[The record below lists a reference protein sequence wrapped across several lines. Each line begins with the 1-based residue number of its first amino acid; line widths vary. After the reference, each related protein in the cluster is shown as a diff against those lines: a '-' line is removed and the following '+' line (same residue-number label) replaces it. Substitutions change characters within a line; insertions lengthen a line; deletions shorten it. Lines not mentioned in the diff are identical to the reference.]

1 MMKRKIVGASLIA
14 AVLSIPAPVYASHG
28 DPAYYIRYYSNSSY
42 STQVGEDIGN
52 CSYYGVVYSH
62 SGQTTQY
69 STQELIGYCANDGQ
83 GSYWE
88 PL

>member
-1 MMKRKIVGASLIA
+1 MIKRRIAVALLVAGVFSL
-14 AVLSIPAPVYASHG
+14 PAPAFASHG
-28 DPAYYIRYYSNSSY
+28 DPAYYIRFYSDQTYSS
-42 STQVGEDIGN
+42 QVGEDIGN

-62 SGQTTQY
+62 SGQSTQY
-69 STQELIGYCANDGQ
+69 ASYELIGYCANDGY